1 MDKINIQSMGEI
13 TRNAPKQKTSA
24 SHENGFAEKLKESI
38 MEVNQRQQNA
48 NQAIEKVV
56 NGEIDIHE
64 GMLKIQEADIS
75 MRLLLQVRRK
85 VMDAYTEIMRMQL

>member
-1 MDKINIQSMGEI
+1 MDKINFQSMSEI
-13 TRNAPKQKTSA
+13 TRNEPKKGTTS
-24 SHENGFAEKLKESI
+24 HGNGFAEKLKESI

-48 NQAIEKVV
+48 DQAIEKVI
-56 NGEIDIHE
+56 NGKLDIHE

-75 MRLLLQVRRK
+75 LKMLLQVRRK

>member
-13 TRNAPKQKTSA
+13 IRNEPKQKTATSP
-24 SHENGFAEKLKESI
+24 ENGFAEKLKTSI

>member
-1 MDKINIQSMGEI
+1 MDNINIQSTGEI
-13 TRNAPKQKTSA
+13 TRNEQQKKLRT

-56 NGEIDIHE
+56 NGELGIHE

-75 MRLLLQVRRK
+75 LRLLLQVRRK
-85 VMDAYTEIMRMQL
+85 VMDAYTEIMRMQF

>member
-13 TRNAPKQKTSA
+13 TRNEPKQKTA
-24 SHENGFAEKLKESI
+24 TSHENGFAEKLKTSI